1 MPATVREIYEF
12 GDFRLNAA
20 EYRLERLSGDRVELP
35 DKALETLCV
44 LVRNAGHLVEKD
56 QLLEEVWP
64 NAFVEENNLNK
75 CIYAIRQALG
85 ERAGQPAYIET
96 VRKHGYRF
104 VAEVRSPAVRK
115 GADDP
120 VGPRLTEDRKSVV

>member
-1 MPATVREIYEF
+1 MPVTGSEIYEF

-20 EYRLERLSGDRVELP
+20 EYRLERSNGERVDLA

-56 QLLEEVWP
+56 QLLEQVWP

-75 CIYAIRQALG
+75 CIYAIRHALG
-85 ERAGQPAYIET
+85 ERPGQPTYIET
-96 VRKHGYRF
+96 RRGT
-104 VAEVRSPAVRK
+104 
-115 GADDP
+115 DP
-120 VGPRLTEDRKSVV
+120 DRQARLIP